1 MTTPDIMILI
11 VLLLF
16 AALGMYWGLIRQ
28 VLALAGL
35 VFGVI
40 VAGRFGSEVGGW
52 LTSFVADDR
61 LAQVLGFLLTFLAIS
76 MLASLLASLLRFFV
90 GLLFL
95 GWLDHLAGG
104 LLGAL
109 QALFGASV
117 ILVAWVTANPARAAE
132 LATAPIAGPLLAF
145 GQLFVPLLT
154 LRDTILV
161 W

>member
-1 MTTPDIMILI
+1 MSTPDIVILI

-16 AALGMYWGLIRQ
+16 AALGVYWGLIRQ

-35 VFGVI
+35 ILGVI
-40 VAGRFGSEVGGW
+40 VAGQYGSAVGGW
-52 LTSFVADDR
+52 MTSFVADDR
-61 LAQVLGFLLTFLAIS
+61 LAQVLGFLLTFLIIS

-109 QALFGASV
+109 QGLFGASV
-117 ILVAWVTANPARAAE
+117 ILVAWAAIDPAQAAE
-132 LATAPIAGPLLAF
+132 LAAAPVTGPLLAF

>member
-1 MTTPDIMILI
+1 MTTPDIVILI

-35 VFGVI
+35 ILGVI
-40 VAGRFGSEVGGW
+40 VAGQFGSEVGAW
-52 LTSFVADDR
+52 LTSFVAEDR
-61 LAQVLGFLLTFLAIS
+61 LAQVLGFLLTFLAVS

-117 ILVAWVTANPARAAE
+117 ILVAWAAADPGRAAE
-132 LATAPIAGPLLAF
+132 LAGTPVAGPVLAF
-145 GQLFVPLLT
+145 GRLFVPLLV
-154 LRDTILV
+154 LRDSIPI